1 MKAKS
6 MGIIDS
12 IMARFYNVDFSSVVL
27 SMRRRL
33 VLLLLLDNF

>member
-1 MKAKS
+1 
-6 MGIIDS
+6 
-12 IMARFYNVDFSSVVL
+12 MARFYNVDFSSVVL